1 MIFCIN
7 LKFYSCHKLWIKRS
21 IYVEIILIT
30 YHKLR
35 LLGTKGYNR
44 VFPIFFLSTL
54 GRARG
59 NNMKYPN
66 TLWGMAETSFGYPS
80 KGYPKSSW
88 NFILLTRCDGAL
100 YKQVARDLEPETR
113 RSNTVRGQGGQSQVR
128 VGLVRWCSTHGGG
141 HVHTVITSRQYYYI
155 QFIHVHMDNRV
166 SIMSNIQHLY

>member
-1 MIFCIN
+1 MVIFVRWIKK
-7 LKFYSCHKLWIKRS
+7 LKLYRHKLWIKRS

-30 YHKLR
+30 YHKMR

-66 TLWGMAETSFGYPS
+66 TLWGMAETSFGYPC

-88 NFILLTRCDGAL
+88 NFILLTRYNVAL
-100 YKQVARDLEPETR
+100 YKQLARDPWNR
-113 RSNTVRGQGGQSQVR
+113 RHDGVTQSKDREGGRAVTIEWGTGEDVLPHI
-128 VGLVRWCSTHGGG
+128 VGATFTPVSC
-141 HVHTVITSRQYYYI
+141 HT
-155 QFIHVHMDNRV
+155 
-166 SIMSNIQHLY
+166 LYN

>member
-1 MIFCIN
+1 MVIFVCWIKK
-7 LKFYSCHKLWIKRS
+7 LKLYRHILWFKRS

-30 YHKLR
+30 YHKMR

-44 VFPIFFLSTL
+44 VFPMFFLSTL

-88 NFILLTRCDGAL
+88 NFILLTRWDGAL

-113 RSNTVRGQGGQSQVR
+113 RSNPVKGQGGREGSHKLGWDWWGGAPHM
-128 VGLVRWCSTHGGG
+128 VGATFTQLSLLG
-141 HVHTVITSRQYYYI
+141 ITIIFNLYMYI
-155 QFIHVHMDNRV
+155 WI
-166 SIMSNIQHLY
+166 IEWA